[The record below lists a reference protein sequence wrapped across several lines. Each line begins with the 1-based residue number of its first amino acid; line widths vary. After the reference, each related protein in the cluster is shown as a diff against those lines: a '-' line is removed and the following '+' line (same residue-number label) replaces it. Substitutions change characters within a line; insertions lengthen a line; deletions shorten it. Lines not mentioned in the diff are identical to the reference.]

1 LTEPAIRKVVVA
13 MAAQLAA
20 AVPGLTFIIDRAPSE
35 AVAREETPC
44 CLVQFTGEQITP
56 LDQSTS
62 VHVATIDLEICVR
75 AAATGIQER
84 LAILIADAMGALQA
98 DRTIGGLVQD
108 IEEQS
113 VTSDSVGR
121 PDVNS
126 AALALNV
133 TYLTPRGNFFTVLGQ
148 SAVFP

>member
-1 LTEPAIRKVVVA
+1 LSEPAIRKVMVA
-13 MAAQLAA
+13 LAAQLTAG
-20 AVPGLTFIIDRAPSE
+20 VPNLAIIIDRAPSE

-44 CLVQFTGEQITP
+44 CLVQFTGEQITH

-62 VHVATIDLEICVR
+62 THTATIDLEICVR
-75 AAATGIQER
+75 AAATGLQER
-84 LAILIADAMGALQA
+84 LAILIAKSMGALQA
-98 DRTIGGLVQD
+98 DRTLGGLILD

-113 VTSDSVGR
+113 VTADSVGR

-126 AALALNV
+126 ATLALNV
-133 TYLTPRGNFFTVLGQ
+133 LYLTPRGDFFTVLGQ